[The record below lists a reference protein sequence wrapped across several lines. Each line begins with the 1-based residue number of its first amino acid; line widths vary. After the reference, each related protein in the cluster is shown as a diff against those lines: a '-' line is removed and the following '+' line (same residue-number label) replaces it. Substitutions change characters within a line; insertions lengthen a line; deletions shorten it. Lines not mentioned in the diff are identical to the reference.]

1 MNGEAVAS
9 CSDDTLRKELNLTAM
24 GDILAL
30 RSYVMMRNGPADSN
44 RKKELAKAIR
54 EGQGTSGTN
63 SKKIKGTR
71 LIHLGWQSFNE
82 KKRKYTNVKKSGG
95 ARSVEMAKDASTDDL
110 IETAKSLFFPDGKS
124 HLGSKDLFT
133 FKLGNFGCDIISEYI
148 GKQEPFTLERYVKY
162 NKLTHVRLYLLSRKK
177 GFQDCLAYD
186 DDDATDDEVSPL
198 KLCDKCNQQYYV
210 LCVNCSHYE
219 EMAEDAMQ
227 DDEKCKCGRTLKD
240 GYCLPCQQD
249 LNFQRSLEMDRAKT
263 MRNLS
268 QQTQNIR
275 DEQSTSGSDD
285 STSITVDEV
294 RDARVKRF
302 ANKPIRYRHSIGST
316 NVAVSAKKSINT
328 AAGASDVKFGDDEI
342 LRFLSDEADKFD
354 DTVCHVA
361 EDSSSDDFLFE
372 AWEAYKGSRF
382 EKSKKTVIVQR
393 AIDRFWTIF
402 LKQKFDFVLHDV
414 SVRFAGESAADCG
427 GPFREFL
434 TLATSRLADAGNMF
448 FGDKS
453 RIGFTAF
460 PEHVIK
466 KHYFTMGQLCGV
478 SVLHLGRGPECFHPA
493 ITRAIYD
500 IKQPVEIEPFD
511 DAMLEATL
519 SEIENGNL
527 VSLLE
532 YNIVPAGR
540 DKVDLKHLF
549 VVSFLINNK
558 FVAIDQFKKGMG
570 SVSPSLVESCHFVP
584 MRKYLEHVKDISY
597 SFQDIVNIISYPQA
611 NSFDEGSNNL
621 TRFQKHSTQSI
632 MNY

>member
-1 MNGEAVAS
+1 M
-9 CSDDTLRKELNLTAM
+9 
-24 GDILAL
+24 
-30 RSYVMMRNGPADSN
+30 
-44 RKKELAKAIR
+44 
-54 EGQGTSGTN
+54 
-63 SKKIKGTR
+63 
-71 LIHLGWQSFNE
+71 
-82 KKRKYTNVKKSGG
+82 
-95 ARSVEMAKDASTDDL
+95 
-110 IETAKSLFFPDGKS
+110 
-124 HLGSKDLFT
+124 
-133 FKLGNFGCDIISEYI
+133 
-148 GKQEPFTLERYVKY
+148 
-162 NKLTHVRLYLLSRKK
+162 
-177 GFQDCLAYD
+177 
-186 DDDATDDEVSPL
+186 
-198 KLCDKCNQQYYV
+198 
-210 LCVNCSHYE
+210 
-219 EMAEDAMQ
+219 
-227 DDEKCKCGRTLKD
+227 
-240 GYCLPCQQD
+240 
-249 LNFQRSLEMDRAKT
+249 
-263 MRNLS
+263 
-268 QQTQNIR
+268 
-275 DEQSTSGSDD
+275 
-285 STSITVDEV
+285 
-294 RDARVKRF
+294 
-302 ANKPIRYRHSIGST
+302 
-316 NVAVSAKKSINT
+316 SAKKSINT
-328 AAGASDVKFGDDEI
+328 AAGASDVEFGDDEI
-342 LRFLSDEADKFD
+342 LRFFSDEADKFD
-354 DTVCHVA
+354 DTVCHVT

-478 SVLHLGRGPECFHPA
+478 SILHLGRGPECFHPA
-493 ITRAIYD
+493 IARAIYD

-570 SVSPSLVESCHFVP
+570 SVSPSLVESCHFIP

-621 TRFQKHSTQSI
+621 TRFQEAQTEFELFLSAIECGEILLDLRCVTFGDFLFFITGSDRIPPHGFDKSI
-632 MNY
+632 DISFDDVTLPQASVCGISAVIPWTDISAKFVVALKFGDGIW